1 MHNLPVCSA
10 EESKLQVLLTDKA
23 IYDQTS
29 NKPFL
34 GMVNKKAI
42 IDSLRFASDQGNMFL
57 TIAGFSL
64 HDAKSGI
71 AHALVQ
77 YKADFF
83 FFSENVT

>member
-1 MHNLPVCSA
+1 
-10 EESKLQVLLTDKA
+10 
-23 IYDQTS
+23 
-29 NKPFL
+29 
-34 GMVNKKAI
+34 MVNKKAI

-64 HDAKSGI
+64 YDAKSGI

-83 FFSENVT
+83 F

>member
-1 MHNLPVCSA
+1 
-10 EESKLQVLLTDKA
+10 
-23 IYDQTS
+23 
-29 NKPFL
+29 
-34 GMVNKKAI
+34 MVNKKAI

-83 FFSENVT
+83 F